1 MNQALARATL
11 RKAEESSRTKLEFF
25 ASEAEN
31 IASCAERMAQAFS
44 AGARLY
50 SFGNGGSACDAEHLA
65 LELMHPVIEKRK
77 ALPASAL
84 CSSSAFLSAVGND
97 QDFSLV
103 FASQVAQL
111 GRAGDIAV
119 GISTSGKSASVLR
132 GLSAARERQMLTIGF
147 SGRDGGRMREATDY
161 CFTVP
166 SFSIHRI
173 QEVHETLIHILWDL
187 LHVALGAEDV
197 IG

>member
-1 MNQALARATL
+1 VNQTLARAAL

-25 ASEAEN
+25 AGEAEN

>member
-1 MNQALARATL
+1 MNQTLARAAL

-25 ASEAEN
+25 AGEAEN

>member
-1 MNQALARATL
+1 MKQALARAAL

-25 ASEAEN
+25 SNEAEH
-31 IASCAERMAQAFS
+31 IASCAERLAQAFS
-44 AGARLY
+44 AGGRLF

-77 ALPASAL
+77 ALPACAL
-84 CSSSAFLSAVGND
+84 SCSSAFLSAVGND

-103 FASQVAQL
+103 FANQLAQL

-132 GLSAARERQMLTIGF
+132 GLSAARERQMLTVGF
-147 SGRDGGRMREATDY
+147 SGRDGGRMREACDY

-173 QEVHETLIHILWDL
+173 QEVHETLIHVLWDL

-197 IG
+197 VG

>member
-1 MNQALARATL
+1 MNEALARAAL
-11 RKAEESSRTKLEFF
+11 RKAEESARTKLEFF
-25 ASEAEN
+25 TTEAET
-31 IASCAERMAQAFS
+31 IASCAEHLARAFS
-44 AGARLY
+44 SGARLF

-65 LELMHPVIEKRK
+65 LELMHPVIEKRR

-84 CSSSAFLSAVGND
+84 SCSSAFLSAVGND

-103 FASQVAQL
+103 FASQLAQL

-132 GLSAARERQMLTIGF
+132 GLAAARERHMLTIGF
-147 SGRDGGRMREATDY
+147 SGRDGGRMREASDY

-173 QEVHETLIHILWDL
+173 QEVHETLIHVLWDL

>member
-1 MNQALARATL
+1 MNQALARAAL

-25 ASEAEN
+25 AKEAEN

-44 AGARLY
+44 NGARLF

-84 CSSSAFLSAVGND
+84 SCSSAFLSAIGND

-103 FASQVAQL
+103 FASQLAQL
-111 GRAGDIAV
+111 GHTGDIAV

-132 GLSAARERQMLTIGF
+132 GLAAARERQMLTIGF
-147 SGRDGGRMREATDY
+147 SGRDGGRMREDCDY

-173 QEVHETLIHILWDL
+173 QEVHETLIHVLWDL

-197 IG
+197 VG

>member
-1 MNQALARATL
+1 VNQTLARAAL

-25 ASEAEN
+25 AGEAEN

-173 QEVHETLIHILWDL
+173 QEAHETLIHILWDL